1 MFGYRRTLFIG
12 MIVIALGIVLSTT
25 LSEKVGSLGI
35 VFIAIGG
42 LLFIIGMTRKKRED
56 ADKGE
61 RNE

>member
-1 MFGYRRTLFIG
+1 MTGYRRTLFIG

-25 LSEKVGSLGI
+25 LGEKVGSIGI
-35 VFIAIGG
+35 VIIAIGG